1 VTCNYAT
8 TESVMMVIISGE
20 FVAISYHMLPALKQN
35 LDSHRFKDDY
45 KMEMAMM
52 QSLITAYKNEPS
64 FITN

>member
-1 VTCNYAT
+1 
-8 TESVMMVIISGE
+8 MMVIISGE